1 MDYDA
6 FNYATYQRQKALI
19 KTVGDLRIRD
29 RREIFS
35 YIRTEQTDETTF
47 LPYYGM
53 TIGEFAVAHII
64 NSENS
69 RNPK

>member
-1 MDYDA
+1 MDSENNVT
-6 FNYATYQRQKALI
+6 FQRQKALI
-19 KTVGDLRIRD
+19 KMVGDLRIRD

-35 YIRTEQTDETTF
+35 FIRTEQTDETTF
-47 LPYYGM
+47 LPFFGM

-69 RNPK
+69 RSK